1 MRKMSLSSAA
11 AVLCSALGAH
21 AQEGAAGRPRFFD
34 RPIDFW
40 GRGKTLETP
49 REEPDDWAV
58 AIRMPDGRIAVQAL
72 PAPLVAVLE
81 DPSPEKVRAYFE
93 WRLRR
98 AVKILRAAEAIRAW
112 RREPERGAVP
122 GRLRITYFHRTG
134 CPPCRAQSAIL
145 DAWLRARPEVEVRVL
160 EFGER
165 PEVWRAHGV
174 RGTPSLLVEDP
185 ATGRSVF
192 LEGLS
197 TRERLE
203 GALLEVGGRREEE
216 RP

>member
-1 MRKMSLSSAA
+1 MRRMTLWAAIVLFSAAGAYAQEESSA
-11 AVLCSALGAH
+11 
-21 AQEGAAGRPRFFD
+21 RPRFFD
-34 RPIDFW
+34 RPIDLW
-40 GRGKTLETP
+40 GRGKTLEKP
-49 REEPDDWAV
+49 REEPEDWTV
-58 AIRMPDGRIAVQAL
+58 AIRMPDGRIASQAL

-112 RREPERGAVP
+112 RRGPGREAAPER
-122 GRLRITYFHRTG
+122 LTLTYFHRKG

-145 DAWLRARPEVEVRVL
+145 DAWLRDRPEVELRVL

-174 RGTPSLLVEDP
+174 RGTPSLLVEDA
-185 ATGRSVF
+185 ATGRSIL

-197 TRERLE
+197 TRDRLE
-203 GALLEVGGRREEE
+203 RAILELGEQREEE